1 MECYSHIGPMLKS
14 TKIEPL
20 SEEWFKE
27 AFEGCNARPSVINAT
42 KRICRAYG
50 IRGQADPAYI
60 ANVIEHEL
68 KTLENDKR

>member
-14 TKIEPL
+14 TKVESL
-20 SEEWFKE
+20 SEEWFNVQ
-27 AFEGCNARPSVINAT
+27 FEGCNARPSVINAA

-50 IRGQADPAYI
+50 IKGLADPTYI

-68 KTLENDKR
+68 KTLQK